1 MDNFKEKLEKA
12 IENEN
17 NEDIIKLNKNEIQ
30 KRKNDILQKLQIKG
44 DELKKMHRQLKDYR
58 YVSEFTEIHFGRYI
72 RWINLDKRD
81 IKLTNGGI
89 LCEININNDNA
100 ILVLKNNRNQFMQID
115 MNTCLIF
122 QKLTDQE
129 TLILSVLSYLDK

>member
-1 MDNFKEKLEKA
+1 MGDFKEKLEKA

-17 NEDIIKLNKNEIQ
+17 NEDIIHLNKGEIQ

-44 DELKKMHRQLKDYR
+44 EQLKNIHKQLKDYR

-72 RWINLDKRD
+72 RWVNLDKRE
-81 IKLTNGGI
+81 IKLTNGGF
-89 LCEININNDNA
+89 LCEIKINNDNA
-100 ILVLKNNRNQFMQID
+100 ILVLKNSRNQFMQIN

-129 TLILSVLSYLDK
+129 LLILSVLSYLDK